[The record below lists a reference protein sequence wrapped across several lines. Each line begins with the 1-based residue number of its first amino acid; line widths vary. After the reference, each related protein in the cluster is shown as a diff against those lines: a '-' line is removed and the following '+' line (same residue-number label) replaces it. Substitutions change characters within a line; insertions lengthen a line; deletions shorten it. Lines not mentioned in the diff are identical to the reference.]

1 MPALQRHTRATTVEQ
16 VSQHAG
22 SIRTGSGVESVPH
35 HAPQSRGAN
44 APGQPRETREAAEPT
59 AHSPSGTL
67 DLALLGLLA
76 DAPMHGYELRSRLIE
91 LLGTVRSYSY
101 GSLYPALRRLEA
113 AELIAVEQPLI
124 DPDSVPLTSKR
135 RRLTYHIT
143 ATGKEHLDTLLAE
156 AGPQAAT
163 DEGFGVHLAFF
174 PKTTVD
180 ARLRILQARRRRI
193 EERREGLRTSMTRAV
208 QRMDDYTLQ
217 LHELAMEASDREV
230 KWLSDLISREE
241 QLQINPDGTS
251 PPG

>member
-1 MPALQRHTRATTVEQ
+1 M
-16 VSQHAG
+16 S
-22 SIRTGSGVESVPH
+22 H
-35 HAPQSRGAN
+35 HAPHSRGA
-44 APGQPRETREAAEPT
+44 AEPRQQRTTRAAAEAAH
-59 AHSPSGTL
+59 APSGTL

-76 DAPMHGYELRSRLIE
+76 DSPMHGYELRSRLIE

-113 AELIAVEQPLI
+113 AQLIAVEQPLT
-124 DPDSVPLTSKR
+124 DPDALPLTSKR

-143 ATGKEHLDTLLAE
+143 AGGKEHLDMLLAE

-174 PKTTVD
+174 PKTTVE

-241 QLQINPDGTS
+241 QLQINPDEAAPDG
-251 PPG
+251 

>member
-1 MPALQRHTRATTVEQ
+1 MPHTTP
-16 VSQHAG
+16 HA
-22 SIRTGSGVESVPH
+22 
-35 HAPQSRGAN
+35 RGAN
-44 APGQPRETREAAEPT
+44 APRQQRAPRPGREAAGAT
-59 AHSPSGTL
+59 THTPSGTL

-101 GSLYPALRRLEA
+101 GSLYPALRRLETA
-113 AELIAVEQPLI
+113 GLIAVEQPI
-124 DPDSVPLTSKR
+124 TDPDSVPLTSKR

-143 ATGKEHLDTLLAE
+143 ATGKEHLATLLAE

-193 EERREGLRTSMTRAV
+193 EERREGLRTSMARAV

-217 LHELAMEASDREV
+217 LHELAMEASEREV

-241 QLQINPDGTS
+241 QLQINPHQAAPDG
-251 PPG
+251 